1 MLKIRLLPI
10 ALLGLSQQALAQ
22 QLPGAGSQIQQLAP
36 AAVPQKTMPQIR
48 IESGTAPG
56 TPSANESKILVR
68 TLRITGAKT
77 YSEPELLALTGFVP
91 GVELT
96 LTDLRRMAA
105 RITAHY
111 STQGY
116 LATRAYL
123 PAQQVTDNT
132 VTIAVSEGQY
142 GQIILRNQSKL
153 SDRQAYSLL
162 DGLKPGDPITNDP
175 LESRLLLLS
184 DTPGVEVKSTLVP
197 GAGPGTS
204 DLLVDIAP
212 GRLVTGSVDADNAGN
227 RYTGE
232 FRLGATVNLNNPLGL
247 GDVAGLRAVTS
258 GSGLKYGRFF
268 YQVPFGRAAV
278 GVAYSRLDYALGKEF
293 APLGANGVATAM
305 GVYGSYTLLRS
316 RNANLYAGL
325 SYDHKNFQDRV
336 ALFSSVTDR
345 KINVLTGNLYGN
357 QLDAVG
363 GGGVNSFSLSLSAG
377 TLDIQ
382 TPAARAADALSADS
396 QGAYNKLAFTASRL
410 QQITD
415 SVSFFAG
422 ISGQGASKNLDPSE
436 KMSLGGMDGVRAYP
450 QGESFGDQ
458 GYLVNLEARLL
469 LPKSESLPGRM
480 HLIGFVDAGSVTIN
494 KNPWAAGSNQRSLA
508 AYGVGLTWSEPGNF
522 LVRTYY
528 ARKLGN
534 DPATSGPDRS
544 GRLWIQGVKYF

>member
-36 AAVPQKTMPQIR
+36 AAVPQKAMPQIR

-56 TPSANESKILVR
+56 MPSANESKILVR

-415 SVSFFAG
+415 SVSLFAG

-469 LPKSESLPGRM
+469 LPKAESLPGRM